1 MQKEYTDNVNKKRY
15 INCYFYTYKIK
26 NNFEDLILTALCD
39 SNSLEFEFIDI
50 ESNKT
55 TKKLEPFKYNV
66 QDFICHYK
74 NHFSILVISNKKIFN
89 ISGII
94 INQWGSFAPG
104 LKYIEE
110 NIEYVEEESFYDN
123 FEKKMNN
130 LINDPKDNN
139 GLRRIYEIFIN
150 NDKKKNINFNV
161 LKKICSE
168 LGRNL
173 NKEDM
178 ETLFKHAGNE
188 KEITFE
194 TFVEFMKNKFS

>member
-1 MQKEYTDNVNKKRY
+1 MNIQIDSFGLKNIFELLDYDKDGKINLNEVIGYIQDLGYDKEQP
-15 INCYFYTYKIK
+15 
-26 NNFEDLILTALCD
+26 L
-39 SNSLEFEFIDI
+39 
-50 ESNKT
+50 
-55 TKKLEPFKYNV
+55 
-66 QDFICHYK
+66 
-74 NHFSILVISNKKIFN
+74 IFN
-89 ISGII
+89 LMKELGDGL
-94 INQWGSFAPG
+94 IN
-104 LKYIEE
+104 
-110 NIEYVEEESFYDN
+110 YDN

>member
-1 MQKEYTDNVNKKRY
+1 MNIQIDSFGLKNIFELLDYDKDGKINLNEVIGYIQDLGYDKERP
-15 INCYFYTYKIK
+15 
-26 NNFEDLILTALCD
+26 L
-39 SNSLEFEFIDI
+39 
-50 ESNKT
+50 
-55 TKKLEPFKYNV
+55 
-66 QDFICHYK
+66 
-74 NHFSILVISNKKIFN
+74 IFN
-89 ISGII
+89 LMKELGDGL
-94 INQWGSFAPG
+94 IN
-104 LKYIEE
+104 
-110 NIEYVEEESFYDN
+110 YDN

-150 NDKKKNINFNV
+150 NDKKKNINFNE

>member
-1 MQKEYTDNVNKKRY
+1 MKELGDGL
-15 INCYFYTYKIK
+15 IN
-26 NNFEDLILTALCD
+26 
-39 SNSLEFEFIDI
+39 
-50 ESNKT
+50 
-55 TKKLEPFKYNV
+55 
-66 QDFICHYK
+66 
-74 NHFSILVISNKKIFN
+74 
-89 ISGII
+89 
-94 INQWGSFAPG
+94 
-104 LKYIEE
+104 
-110 NIEYVEEESFYDN
+110 YDN

-150 NDKKKNINFNV
+150 NDKKKNINFNE

>member
-1 MQKEYTDNVNKKRY
+1 MNIQIDSFGLKNIFELLDYDKDGKINLNEVIGYIQDLGYDKEQP
-15 INCYFYTYKIK
+15 
-26 NNFEDLILTALCD
+26 L
-39 SNSLEFEFIDI
+39 
-50 ESNKT
+50 
-55 TKKLEPFKYNV
+55 
-66 QDFICHYK
+66 
-74 NHFSILVISNKKIFN
+74 IFN
-89 ISGII
+89 LMKELGDGL
-94 INQWGSFAPG
+94 IN
-104 LKYIEE
+104 
-110 NIEYVEEESFYDN
+110 YDN

-139 GLRRIYEIFIN
+139 GLRRIYEIFVN
-150 NDKKKNINFNV
+150 NDKKKNINLNE

>member
-1 MQKEYTDNVNKKRY
+1 MNIQIDSFGLKNIFELLDYDKDGKINLNEVIGYIQDLGYDKEQP
-15 INCYFYTYKIK
+15 
-26 NNFEDLILTALCD
+26 L
-39 SNSLEFEFIDI
+39 
-50 ESNKT
+50 
-55 TKKLEPFKYNV
+55 
-66 QDFICHYK
+66 
-74 NHFSILVISNKKIFN
+74 IFN
-89 ISGII
+89 LMKELGDGL
-94 INQWGSFAPG
+94 IN
-104 LKYIEE
+104 
-110 NIEYVEEESFYDN
+110 YDN
-123 FEKKMNN
+123 FEKKINN

-150 NDKKKNINFNV
+150 NDKKKNINFNE

>member
-1 MQKEYTDNVNKKRY
+1 MNIQIDSFGLKNIFELLDYDKDGKINLNEVIGYIQDLGYDKEQP
-15 INCYFYTYKIK
+15 
-26 NNFEDLILTALCD
+26 L
-39 SNSLEFEFIDI
+39 
-50 ESNKT
+50 
-55 TKKLEPFKYNV
+55 
-66 QDFICHYK
+66 
-74 NHFSILVISNKKIFN
+74 IFN
-89 ISGII
+89 LMKELGDGL
-94 INQWGSFAPG
+94 IN
-104 LKYIEE
+104 
-110 NIEYVEEESFYDN
+110 YDN
-123 FEKKMNN
+123 FEKKMND

>member
-1 MQKEYTDNVNKKRY
+1 MNFQIDSFGLQNIFELLDYDKDGKINLNEVIGYIQDLGYDKEQP
-15 INCYFYTYKIK
+15 
-26 NNFEDLILTALCD
+26 L
-39 SNSLEFEFIDI
+39 
-50 ESNKT
+50 
-55 TKKLEPFKYNV
+55 
-66 QDFICHYK
+66 
-74 NHFSILVISNKKIFN
+74 IFN
-89 ISGII
+89 LMKELGDGL
-94 INQWGSFAPG
+94 IN
-104 LKYIEE
+104 
-110 NIEYVEEESFYDN
+110 YDN

-150 NDKKKNINFNV
+150 NDKKKNINFNE

>member
-1 MQKEYTDNVNKKRY
+1 MNFQIDSFGLQNIFELLDYDKDGKINLNEVTGYIQDLGYDKQKP
-15 INCYFYTYKIK
+15 I
-26 NNFEDLILTALCD
+26 
-39 SNSLEFEFIDI
+39 
-50 ESNKT
+50 
-55 TKKLEPFKYNV
+55 
-66 QDFICHYK
+66 
-74 NHFSILVISNKKIFN
+74 IFN
-89 ISGII
+89 FMKELGDGL
-94 INQWGSFAPG
+94 INF
-104 LKYIEE
+104 
-110 NIEYVEEESFYDN
+110 DD
-123 FEKKMNN
+123 FEKK
-130 LINDPKDNN
+130 INDLIKDPNDNN

>member
-1 MQKEYTDNVNKKRY
+1 MNIQIDSFGLKNIFELLDYDKDGKINLNEVIGYIQDLGYDKEQP
-15 INCYFYTYKIK
+15 
-26 NNFEDLILTALCD
+26 L
-39 SNSLEFEFIDI
+39 
-50 ESNKT
+50 
-55 TKKLEPFKYNV
+55 
-66 QDFICHYK
+66 
-74 NHFSILVISNKKIFN
+74 IFN
-89 ISGII
+89 LMKELGDGL
-94 INQWGSFAPG
+94 IN
-104 LKYIEE
+104 
-110 NIEYVEEESFYDN
+110 YDN

-150 NDKKKNINFNV
+150 NDKKKNINFNE

-178 ETLFKHAGNE
+178 ETLFKNAGNE
-188 KEITFE
+188 KKITFE

>member
-1 MQKEYTDNVNKKRY
+1 MNIQIDSFGLKNIFELLDYDKDGKINLNEVIGYIQDLGYDKEQP
-15 INCYFYTYKIK
+15 
-26 NNFEDLILTALCD
+26 L
-39 SNSLEFEFIDI
+39 
-50 ESNKT
+50 
-55 TKKLEPFKYNV
+55 
-66 QDFICHYK
+66 
-74 NHFSILVISNKKIFN
+74 IFN
-89 ISGII
+89 LMKELGDGL
-94 INQWGSFAPG
+94 IN
-104 LKYIEE
+104 
-110 NIEYVEEESFYDN
+110 YDN

-150 NDKKKNINFNV
+150 NDKKKNINFNE

>member
-1 MQKEYTDNVNKKRY
+1 MNIQIDSFGLQNIFELLDCDKDGKINLNEVIGYIQDLGYDKEQP
-15 INCYFYTYKIK
+15 
-26 NNFEDLILTALCD
+26 L
-39 SNSLEFEFIDI
+39 
-50 ESNKT
+50 
-55 TKKLEPFKYNV
+55 
-66 QDFICHYK
+66 
-74 NHFSILVISNKKIFN
+74 IFN
-89 ISGII
+89 LMKELGDGL
-94 INQWGSFAPG
+94 IN
-104 LKYIEE
+104 
-110 NIEYVEEESFYDN
+110 YDN

-150 NDKKKNINFNV
+150 NDKKKNINFNE

>member
-1 MQKEYTDNVNKKRY
+1 MNFQIDSFGLQNIFELLDYDKDGKINLNEVIGYIQDLGYDKEQP
-15 INCYFYTYKIK
+15 
-26 NNFEDLILTALCD
+26 L
-39 SNSLEFEFIDI
+39 
-50 ESNKT
+50 
-55 TKKLEPFKYNV
+55 
-66 QDFICHYK
+66 
-74 NHFSILVISNKKIFN
+74 IFN
-89 ISGII
+89 LMKELGDGL
-94 INQWGSFAPG
+94 IN
-104 LKYIEE
+104 
-110 NIEYVEEESFYDN
+110 YDN